1 MPISAQFMLVMI
13 PRIRWVQRVVWD
25 RWPSTPV
32 YLLGVPTAPG
42 RLSAAARDRLEQNIL
57 AAFVAWRARRVAR
70 LPLVAMCI
78 GASPITIPM
87 ASLESAATRAGPPSG
102 RSIRSTSSWA
112 TSAALCKNKP
122 DIGLWPTAA
131 QADWPRLAG
140 AWHGLRAILW
150 RCTGK
155 PVLGNS
161 GQTSLGLVFD
171 I

>member
-1 MPISAQFMLVMI
+1 MLVMI

-25 RWPSTPV
+25 RWPSTPG

-57 AAFVAWRARRVAR
+57 AAFGVACEARGEA
-70 LPLVAMCI
+70 AADGHMCI